1 MKRSSTAP
9 WADKK
14 SALGQKFRKRNNER
28 HRFYDNITERQDR
41 AVRNLRA
48 TDWRH
53 ERARDYDDDEA

>member
-28 HRFYDNITERQDR
+28 FRVYKNITERQDR
-41 AVRNLRA
+41 AERNLRA

-53 ERARDYDDDEA
+53 EQQRGYEDA

>member
-28 HRFYDNITERQDR
+28 FRNYKAITERQER
-41 AVRNLRA
+41 VERNLRA

-53 ERARDYDDDEA
+53 EQKEYEDA